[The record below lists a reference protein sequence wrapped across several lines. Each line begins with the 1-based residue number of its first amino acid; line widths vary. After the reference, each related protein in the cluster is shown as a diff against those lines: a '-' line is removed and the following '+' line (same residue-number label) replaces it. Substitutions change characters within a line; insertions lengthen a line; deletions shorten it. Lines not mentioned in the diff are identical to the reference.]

1 MTAISLR
8 RQRLAVFL
16 VSLAVLF
23 MEIVLIR
30 ELAIRFWEHLASLVI
45 SIALLG
51 FGTSGTLLVLLN
63 RYLPGIKPALGLL
76 TLLGMALS
84 IPLCLWL
91 GDRID
96 FNLIQMVWQPGN
108 IWALGALELVWAIPF
123 LFAGMFIGLA
133 LEEGP
138 ERVPGHYA
146 ASFLGSGL
154 GGFVALPALFLASPR
169 LLLLSAGTAVLL
181 IALLHVRDLIGS
193 CCWATVGLLMAVL
206 VWQVP
211 HVGRISADKDLP
223 QILAMPGSLVS
234 ARRFTPQGLIEIVEA
249 PAMHPAP
256 GLALN
261 STEPV
266 PPQRLVIVDAQIV
279 GSLFTIHAISDFA
292 FLDQT
297 TQALPYRL
305 RRFGRVLIVDDT
317 GNDGVGLA
325 LLHRSAAVTA
335 LTGNSSLADLKLA
348 PVSSITA
355 NPYRFPGVSLVSA
368 TTRGFL
374 RKSTERYSLVVLPTT
389 GTDPGGLTA
398 TAADSLF
405 TIETLRLCLDRLDE
419 TGVLSV
425 SAFAQQPPRE
435 SLRLLWSLATVLREK
450 GMEPNLHIA
459 MIRNWASVTIV
470 AQMVPLTSQQ
480 TSAIR
485 EFSKQRGF
493 DLIWL
498 PDIAPAEVNRF
509 HLLDRDDY
517 HLGAAQLLSSSADR
531 FVREYLYDLTVPDD
545 NRPFFHHFS
554 RWRGISEVTRQL
566 GNRGRAFLELG
577 TILLLAAFGQALLLA
592 FTCMVLPLVPA
603 IGLPGRKTELLAT
616 LGFFTAIGLGF
627 MLLEIGMLQRLTTY
641 LAHPI
646 YAAAIVFSGFLVFG
660 GIGSSLTSRFKPPL
674 SRLHCGLALAV
685 AAVAGFLL
693 LVIHRLLTATEMLD
707 FPFRVIVSL
716 LSIAPLSTLMGT
728 LFPLGL
734 KRIGQSQA
742 PLVPWAWSANG
753 FASVLATLAAPIL
766 AMTWGFDLVAGIAI
780 GCYLLAAWL
789 SLRLPGENVDSS
801 PDS

>member
-1 MTAISLR
+1 MTAIALR
-8 RQRLAVFL
+8 RQRLAIFL

-23 MEIVLIR
+23 MEIVLMR
-30 ELAIRFWEHLASLVI
+30 ELAIRFWEHLAWLVI

-63 RYLPGIKPALGLL
+63 RYFPRVKPALPLL
-76 TLLGMALS
+76 ALVCMALS
-84 IPLCLWL
+84 IPLCLSL

-96 FNLIQMVWQPGN
+96 FNPIQLVWQPGN
-108 IWALGALELVWAIPF
+108 IWALGALELVWAVPF
-123 LFAGMFIGLA
+123 LFGGMFIGLA

-138 ERVPGHYA
+138 ERVSGHYA

-154 GGFVALPALFLASPR
+154 GGFAALPALYLAPPR
-169 LLLLSAGTAVLL
+169 PLLLAAGTAVLL
-181 IALLHVRDLIGS
+181 TALLLVLDRKS
-193 CCWATVGLLMAVL
+193 SWCWATAGLLMAVFI
-206 VWQVP
+206 WQVP

-223 QILAMPGSLVS
+223 QILAMPGSSVT

-249 PAMHPAP
+249 SAMHPAP

-266 PPQRLVIVDAQIV
+266 PPQRLVAVDAQIV

-305 RRFGRVLIVDDT
+305 RRFNHVLLIDDT

-348 PVSSITA
+348 PVSSLTQ

-374 RKSTERYSLVVLPTT
+374 RKSTERYSLIVLPTT
-389 GTDPGGLTA
+389 GTDPGSLTA

-405 TIETLRLCLDRLDE
+405 TRETLRLCLDRLDE

-435 SLRLLWSLATVLREK
+435 GLRLLRSLATILREK
-450 GMEPNLHIA
+450 GMEPRLHIA
-459 MIRNWASVTIV
+459 MIRNWASVTII

-485 EFSKQRGF
+485 EFSEQRGF
-493 DLIWL
+493 DLVWL

-509 HLLDRDDY
+509 HQLDRDDY
-517 HLGAAQLLSSSADR
+517 HLGAAQLLSPLADQ
-531 FVREYLYDLTVPDD
+531 FVQEYIYDLTVPDD
-545 NRPFFHHFS
+545 NRPYFHHFS
-554 RWRGISEVTRQL
+554 RWRTISEVTRQL
-566 GNRGRAFLELG
+566 GDRGRAFLELG

-592 FTCMVLPLVPA
+592 FACMVLPLVPA
-603 IGLPGRKTELLAT
+603 IGLPGRKTEQLAT

-641 LAHPI
+641 LAHPVF
-646 YAAAIVFSGFLVFG
+646 AAAIVFSGFLVFG
-660 GIGSSLTSRFKPPL
+660 GIGSSLTSPFKPPL
-674 SRLHCGLALAV
+674 GRLHCGLALAV
-685 AAVAGFLL
+685 ATVAGVLL
-693 LVIHRLLTATEMLD
+693 LAINRLLTSTEMLD
-707 FPFRVIVSL
+707 FPFRVLVAL
-716 LSIAPLSTLMGT
+716 LLIAPLSTLMGT

-734 KRIGQSQA
+734 KRMGQSQTL
-742 PLVPWAWSANG
+742 LVPWAWSANG

-766 AMTWGFDLVAGIAI
+766 AMSWGFDLVARIAI
-780 GCYLLAAWL
+780 GCYLLAACL
-789 SLRLPGENVDSS
+789 SLRLPGE
-801 PDS
+801 